1 VQKTIRLDAV
11 VKTDRL
17 VSSIATLIDMPTPD
31 PGRRSETSR
40 HAILNAALD
49 LVAEVGY
56 TKVAIERIASSA
68 GVGKQT
74 IYRWWPSKGAL
85 MFDAFLTLAGADGQA
100 AALPDTGDLAAD
112 LKLVLRATI
121 AELEDPRYDQPMRA
135 LHTEIVHDPV
145 LAADYVKRL
154 DGPMREIK
162 KDRLR
167 AAQSAGQLAEDL
179 DLDVAVDLLFGPIL
193 NRWLQRTGPLTDEY
207 VDHLVDTVLQGLQPR
222 GT

>member
-1 VQKTIRLDAV
+1 MSTPN
-11 VKTDRL
+11 
-17 VSSIATLIDMPTPD
+17 PT
-31 PGRRSETSR
+31 RRSETAR
-40 HAILNAALD
+40 VAILDAALD

-56 TKVAIERIASSA
+56 TKVAIEHIASAA

-85 MFDAFLTLAGADGQA
+85 MFDAFLTLAGGPDGTPE
-100 AALPDTGDLAAD
+100 LPDTGDLAAD

-121 AELEDPRYDQPMRA
+121 VELQDPRYDLPMRA
-135 LHTEIVHDPV
+135 LHTEIVHDPA

-154 DGPMREIK
+154 DEPMRELK
-162 KDRLR
+162 KNRLR
-167 AAQSAGQLAEDL
+167 AAQNAGQLADDL

-207 VDHLVDTVLQGLQPR
+207 VDHLVDTVLQGLRPR
-222 GT
+222 KD

>member
-1 VQKTIRLDAV
+1 MSTPN
-11 VKTDRL
+11 
-17 VSSIATLIDMPTPD
+17 PT
-31 PGRRSETSR
+31 RRSETSR
-40 HAILNAALD
+40 RAILNAALD

-56 TKVAIERIASSA
+56 TKVAIERIASDA

-85 MFDAFLTLAGADGQA
+85 MFDAFLTLAGGPDGET
-100 AALPDTGDLAAD
+100 ALPDTGDLAAD

-145 LAADYVKRL
+145 LAADYAKRL
-154 DGPMREIK
+154 DEPMRELK
-162 KDRLR
+162 KNRLR
-167 AAQSAGQLAEDL
+167 AAQDAGQLADDL

-207 VDHLVDTVLQGLQPR
+207 VDNLVDTVLKGLQPR
-222 GT
+222 KDR